1 MTVAFDHMRRAGT
14 ESGQCTVRILQ
25 MRFEAEGVVSID
37 LAPVDHALVP
47 WTPGAHIDLVL
58 PSGTVRQY
66 SLCNGPQDGVYRVA
80 VLRQDQGRGGS
91 REVHDILRVGQV
103 LTISPP
109 RNAFEL
115 VPSARYVFVA
125 GGIGITPILP
135 MIAAAERAG
144 ADWRLVYGGRR
155 QASMAFTAELA
166 GYGNRQVDLRTDDG
180 AGPIDVAQL
189 VQQSDGA
196 KIFACGPLGLLDAL
210 EAAFDAAGRSD
221 DLHLERFSAAIK
233 PLPGDGTFR
242 VNLSRSGGH
251 VDVPPGQSILEAL
264 RAAGVDAPCSCEQ
277 GFCGTCE
284 TRVLA
289 GEPDHRDDLLTEAER
304 ARGDVMMPCVSR
316 SKTPELTLDL

>member
-1 MTVAFDHMRRAGT
+1 MTVAFDHTRRAGT
-14 ESGQCTVRILQ
+14 ESGQCTARILQ
-25 MRFEAEGVVSID
+25 MRLEAEGVVSID

-91 REVHDILRVGQV
+91 REVHDGLRIGQV

-155 QASMAFTAELA
+155 HASMAFTAELA
-166 GYGNRQVDLRTDDG
+166 GYGGEQVDLRTDDG
-180 AGPIDVAQL
+180 VGPIDVARL

-196 KIFACGPLGLLDAL
+196 KVFACGPLGLLDAL
-210 EAAFDAAGRSD
+210 EAAFGAAGRSD
-221 DLHLERFSAAIK
+221 DLHLERFSAAAK

-242 VNLSRSGGH
+242 VNLARSGGH

-264 RAAGVDAPCSCEQ
+264 RAAGVDTPCSCEQ

-289 GEPDHRDDLLTEAER
+289 GEPDHRDDLLTEEER